1 MARNLLI
8 LAPGPMKI
16 SEYKTDKRLWF
27 CISLL
32 LYVPSLFFSRLSLNE
47 REIAPAAWFWEFLG
61 HIFDKRACL
70 YGICGEASAILLF
83 ALMFALPALFL
94 GWLLQCATVII
105 KQKMSA
111 HDEQE
116 MGAPYFTRLG
126 LILFA
131 FALLVTGLSWLFLN
145 QHSPMPCVTKPFWNY
160 ADFPAQAL
168 FLKVFDYHRS
178 ESEFFLLVFLQWLL
192 VSAAIGAYVVI
203 ARKTDQSAPDHSAG
217 AFRV

>member
-1 MARNLLI
+1 
-8 LAPGPMKI
+8 MKI
-16 SEYKTDKRLWF
+16 SECNTDKRLWYS
-27 CISLL
+27 ISLL
-32 LYVPSLFFSRLSLNE
+32 LYVPSLFFIRLSLNE
-47 REIAPAAWFWEFLG
+47 RETSPAGWFWEFLG

-70 YGICGEASAILLF
+70 PGICSEASALLF
-83 ALMFALPALFL
+83 WALIFSLPALFL
-94 GWLLQCATVII
+94 GWLLKSVIVTI
-105 KQKMSA
+105 KQIISA
-111 HDEQE
+111 TGYEPE

-126 LILFA
+126 LMLLA

-192 VSAAIGAYVVI
+192 VGAAIGAYVVVS
-203 ARKTDQSAPDHSAG
+203 RKTDKSEPNHSA
-217 AFRV
+217 RVFAL